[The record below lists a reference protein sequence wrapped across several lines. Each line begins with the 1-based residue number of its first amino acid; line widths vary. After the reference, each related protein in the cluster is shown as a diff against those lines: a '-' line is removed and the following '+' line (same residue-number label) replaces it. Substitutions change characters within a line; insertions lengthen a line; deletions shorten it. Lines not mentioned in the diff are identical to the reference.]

1 MPVNDNI
8 VLMTIWV
15 PNIEAAAGPI
25 YLAIADALEA
35 DIRAGAL
42 AQGDR
47 LPPQRELAYRLG
59 VTLGTVTRA
68 YGEAERRRLVRG
80 ETGRGTFVAPE
91 SQTVS
96 PLIPQEDEARSV
108 DLARNFAYP
117 HLNPSLSE
125 GLRRMAATAG
135 IDRLN
140 GFVPSEGLK
149 AHRETGVLVFRDYGL
164 EADLA
169 RVAVTCGAQHGIQVT
184 CQALFRPGDAVAVD
198 RFTYPSIFPLLA
210 GLGLK
215 PVPVPALVRSDGGFG
230 AMDPDALARAA
241 ATHGI
246 RGVFLM
252 PNMQNPT
259 THTMSLEERKDL
271 VKVARQADLRIVED
285 DPYTPFLPETLPAF
299 GALAPERTASIASI
313 SKVCSPGSRI
323 GFVHVPAAYGDSIR
337 NKIGESTWMASPI
350 TAELIAGWVREGHLF
365 KTLRLKRK
373 ANRQRFLDARDL
385 LAPHVLQSGVNKVF
399 GWLRLPETVD
409 PDALQSALAHQGV
422 SVLSS
427 RYFQA
432 KGRASAPFVRVTFG
446 SEPSDDRFRWA
457 LGRIGATI
465 AEMADMSD
473 LTRPVG

>member
-1 MPVNDNI
+1 MWI
-8 VLMTIWV
+8 
-15 PNIEAAAGPI
+15 PNIEAASGPI
-25 YLAIADALEA
+25 YLAIANALEA
-35 DIRAGAL
+35 DIKTGAL

-47 LPPQRELAYRLG
+47 LPPQRELAYQLG
-59 VTLGTVTRA
+59 ITLGTVTRA
-68 YGEAERRRLVRG
+68 YGEAERRRLVKG
-80 ETGRGTFVAPE
+80 ETGRGTYIASE
-91 SQTVS
+91 TQKVS
-96 PLIPQEDEARSV
+96 PLVPKEGEPDSC

-117 HLNPSLSE
+117 HLNPSLSD
-125 GLRRMAATAG
+125 GLVRMAHTVG

-140 GFVPSEGLK
+140 GFVPCEGLK
-149 AHRETGVLVFRDYGL
+149 AHRETGVLVFKDYGL
-164 EADLA
+164 EADPA

-184 CQALFRPGDAVAVD
+184 CQALFRAGDAIAVD
-198 RFTYPSIFPLLA
+198 RFTYPSIFSSLA

-215 PVPVPALVRSDGGFG
+215 PVPVPARIRPDGGFG

-241 ATHGI
+241 AVQGV

-259 THTMSLEERKDL
+259 THTMSLDERQDL
-271 VKVARQADLRIVED
+271 VRIARHHDLKIVED

-323 GFVHVPAAYGDSIR
+323 GFVHVPHAFGDGIR

-373 ANRQRFLDARDL
+373 SNRTRFLNARDL
-385 LAPHVLQSGVNKVF
+385 LAPHFLQGDVNKVF

-409 PDALQSALAHQGV
+409 ADALQAALGHQGI

-427 RYFQA
+427 RYFQG
-432 KGRASAPFVRVTFG
+432 KDHAPAPYLRLTFG
-446 SEPSDDRFRWA
+446 SEESDERFCWA
-457 LGRIGATI
+457 LKRIGATI
-465 AEMADMSD
+465 GQLADLPE

>member
-1 MPVNDNI
+1 
-8 VLMTIWV
+8 MTMWI
-15 PNIEAAAGPI
+15 PNIEAVQGPI

-35 DIRAGAL
+35 DIKSGTL

-47 LPPQRELAYRLG
+47 LPPQRELAYQLG
-59 VTLGTVTRA
+59 ITLGTVTRA
-68 YGEAERRRLVRG
+68 YGEAERRRLVKG
-80 ETGRGTFVAPE
+80 ETGRGTYVASETP
-91 SQTVS
+91 QVS
-96 PLIPQEDEARSV
+96 PLVPKEGEPEAV

-125 GLRRMAATAG
+125 GLVRMARTAG

-149 AHRETGVLVFRDYGL
+149 THRETGVLVFKDYGL
-164 EADLA
+164 EADPD

-184 CQALFRPGDAVAVD
+184 CQALFRAGDAIAVD
-198 RFTYPSIFPLLA
+198 RFTYPSIFSSLES
-210 GLGLK
+210 LGLK
-215 PVPVPALVRSDGGFG
+215 PVPLPALRRSDGGFG
-230 AMDPDALARAA
+230 AMAPDALARAA
-241 ATHGI
+241 ETHGI

-259 THTMSLEERKDL
+259 THTMSLEERENI
-271 VKVARQADLRIVED
+271 VEVARAHDLKIVED

-323 GFVHVPAAYGDSIR
+323 GFVHVPASFGDSIR

-350 TAELIAGWVREGHLF
+350 TAELIAGWVREGYLF
-365 KTLRLKRK
+365 KALRLKRR
-373 ANRQRFLDARDL
+373 ANRERYLSAQKI
-385 LAPHVLQSGVNKVF
+385 LAPYFLQGDPSKVF
-399 GWLRLPETVD
+399 GWLRLPGPVD
-409 PDALQSALAHQGV
+409 PDLLQAALGHQGV

-427 RYFQA
+427 RYFQV
-432 KGRASAPFVRVTFG
+432 RDQAPAPYLRLTFG
-446 SEPSDDRFRWA
+446 SEESDERFCWA
-457 LGRIGATI
+457 LERIKATI
-465 AEMADMSD
+465 DQLAELPD

>member
-1 MPVNDNI
+1 
-8 VLMTIWV
+8 MTIWI
-15 PNIEAAAGPI
+15 PNLDDQSGPI

-35 DIRAGAL
+35 DIGAGTL

-47 LPPQRELAYRLG
+47 LPPQRELAYQLG

-80 ETGRGTFVAPE
+80 ETGRGTYVA
-91 SQTVS
+91 SQTRKIS
-96 PLIPQEDEARSV
+96 PLLPQEDEPESC

-117 HLNPSLSE
+117 FLNPSLSD
-125 GLRRMAATAG
+125 GLTRMAGTDG

-164 EADLA
+164 DADPD

-184 CQALFRPGDAVAVD
+184 CQALFRSGDAIAVD
-198 RFTYPSIFPLLA
+198 RFTYPSIFPSLES
-210 GLGLK
+210 LGLK
-215 PVPVPALVRSDGGFG
+215 PVPVPALTREDGGFG
-230 AMDPDALARAA
+230 AMDPEALARAA
-241 ATHGI
+241 GSHGI

-259 THTMSLEERKDL
+259 THTMSVAERNDL
-271 VKVARQADLRIVED
+271 VDIARRFDLKIIED

-323 GFVHVPAAYGDSIR
+323 GFVHVPAPLEDSIR
-337 NKIGESTWMASPI
+337 DKIGESTWMASPI

-373 ANRQRFLDARDL
+373 INRERFRIARDL
-385 LAPHVLQSGVNKVF
+385 LAPHVLQGDANKVF
-399 GWLRLPETVD
+399 GWLRLPECVD
-409 PDALQSALAHQGV
+409 PDALQAALGHQGI

-432 KGRASAPFVRVTFG
+432 REHVPAPYLRLTFG
-446 SEPSDDRFRWA
+446 SEQSDERFRWA
-457 LGRIGATI
+457 LQRVAATI
-465 AEMADMSD
+465 GQLADFPA

>member
-1 MPVNDNI
+1 MWI
-8 VLMTIWV
+8 
-15 PNIEAAAGPI
+15 PNIEAVAGPI

-35 DIRAGAL
+35 DIKTGAL

-47 LPPQRELAYRLG
+47 LPPQRELAYQLG
-59 VTLGTVTRA
+59 VTLGTITRA
-68 YGEAERRRLVRG
+68 YGEAERRRLVKG
-80 ETGRGTFVAPE
+80 ETGRGTYIASE
-91 SQTVS
+91 TQKVS
-96 PLIPQEDEARSV
+96 PLTPKEDEPDSC

-117 HLNPSLSE
+117 HLNPSLSD
-125 GLRRMAATAG
+125 GLVRMARTAG

-149 AHRETGVLVFRDYGL
+149 AHRETGVLVFKDYGL
-164 EADLA
+164 EADPA

-184 CQALFRPGDAVAVD
+184 CQALFRTGDAVAVD
-198 RFTYPSIFPLLA
+198 RFTYPSIFSSLA
-210 GLGLK
+210 SLGLK
-215 PVPVPALVRSDGGFG
+215 PVPVPALVRPDGGFG
-230 AMDPDALARAA
+230 AMDPEALARAVA
-241 ATHGI
+241 AQGV

-259 THTMSLEERKDL
+259 THTMSLDERQDL
-271 VKVARQADLRIVED
+271 VRVAREHDLKIVED

-323 GFVHVPAAYGDSIR
+323 GFVRVPDVFGDSIR

-373 ANRQRFLDARDL
+373 ANRQRFLNAREL
-385 LAPHVLQSGVNKVF
+385 LGPHFLQGDVNKVF
-399 GWLRLPETVD
+399 GWLRLPEAVD
-409 PDALQSALAHQGV
+409 ADALQAALAHQGI

-427 RYFQA
+427 RYFQS
-432 KGRASAPFVRVTFG
+432 RDHAPAPYLRLTFG
-446 SEPSDDRFRWA
+446 SEESDERFCWA
-457 LGRIGATI
+457 LNRVRATI
-465 AEMADMSD
+465 DQLADLPE

>member
-1 MPVNDNI
+1 MWI
-8 VLMTIWV
+8 
-15 PNIEAAAGPI
+15 PNIETESGPI
-25 YLAIADALEA
+25 YLAIADALET
-35 DIRAGAL
+35 DIKAGAL

-47 LPPQRELAYRLG
+47 LPPQRELAYQLG
-59 VTLGTVTRA
+59 VTLGTITRA
-68 YGEAERRRLVRG
+68 YGEAERRRLVKG
-80 ETGRGTFVAPE
+80 ETGRGTYIASE
-91 SQTVS
+91 TQKVS
-96 PLIPQEDEARSV
+96 PLTPREDEPDSC

-117 HLNPSLSE
+117 HLNPSLSD
-125 GLRRMAATAG
+125 GLVRMARTAG

-149 AHRETGVLVFRDYGL
+149 AHRETGVLVFKDYGL
-164 EADLA
+164 EADPA

-184 CQALFRPGDAVAVD
+184 CQALFRSGDALAVD
-198 RFTYPSIFPLLA
+198 RFTYPSIFSSLA
-210 GLGLK
+210 SLGLK
-215 PVPVPALVRSDGGFG
+215 PVPVPALTRADGGFG
-230 AMDPDALARAA
+230 AMDPEALAHAA
-241 ATHGI
+241 RVHGV

-259 THTMSLEERKDL
+259 THTMSVAERENL
-271 VKVARQADLRIVED
+271 VEVARRHDLKIVED
-285 DPYTPFLPETLPAF
+285 DPYTPFLPESLPAF

-323 GFVHVPAAYGDSIR
+323 GFVHVPATFGDSIR

-373 ANRQRFLDARDL
+373 ANRTRFLNARDL
-385 LAPHVLQSGVNKVF
+385 LAPHFLQGDVNKVF

-409 PDALQSALAHQGV
+409 ADALQAALSHQGI

-427 RYFQA
+427 RYFQG
-432 KGRASAPFVRVTFG
+432 KEHAPAPYLRLTFG
-446 SEPSDDRFRWA
+446 SEESDERFRWA
-457 LGRIGATI
+457 LACIRATI
-465 AEMADMSD
+465 DQLADLPE

>member
-1 MPVNDNI
+1 
-8 VLMTIWV
+8 MTMWI
-15 PNIEAAAGPI
+15 PNIEAASGPI

-35 DIRAGAL
+35 DIKTGAL

-47 LPPQRELAYRLG
+47 LPPQRELAYQLG
-59 VTLGTVTRA
+59 VTLGTITRA
-68 YGEAERRRLVRG
+68 YGEAERRRLVKG
-80 ETGRGTFVAPE
+80 ETGRGTYIASE
-91 SQTVS
+91 TQKVS
-96 PLIPQEDEARSV
+96 PLIPKEDEPETC

-117 HLNPSLSE
+117 HLNPSLSD
-125 GLRRMAATAG
+125 GLTRMAHTVG

-149 AHRETGVLVFRDYGL
+149 AHRETGALVFKDYGL
-164 EADLA
+164 EADPD

-184 CQALFRPGDAVAVD
+184 CQALFRQGDAVAVD
-198 RFTYPSIFPLLA
+198 RFTYPSIFSSFA
-210 GLGLK
+210 SIGLK
-215 PVPVPALVRSDGGFG
+215 PVPLPALTRADGGFG
-230 AMDPDALARAA
+230 AMDPAALAQAA
-241 ATHGI
+241 KTHGVK
-246 RGVFLM
+246 GVFLM

-259 THTMSLEERKDL
+259 THTMSVEERQDL
-271 VKVARQADLRIVED
+271 VAVARQYGLKIVED
-285 DPYTPFLPETLPAF
+285 DPYTPFLPEALPAF

-323 GFVHVPAAYGDSIR
+323 GFVHVPGPFGDSIR

-373 ANRQRFLDARDL
+373 ANRTRFLAAREL
-385 LAPHVLQSGVNKVF
+385 LAPHFLQSDVNKVF

-409 PDALQSALAHQGV
+409 PDTLQNALGHQGI

-432 KGRASAPFVRVTFG
+432 KDHRPAPYLRLTFG
-446 SEPSDDRFRWA
+446 SEQSDDRFRWA
-457 LGRIGATI
+457 LERIRSTI
-465 AEMADMSD
+465 GQLAELPD

>member
-1 MPVNDNI
+1 MWIP
-8 VLMTIWV
+8 TI
-15 PNIEAAAGPI
+15 AADAGPI

-35 DIRAGAL
+35 DIGSGTL

-47 LPPQRELAYRLG
+47 LPPQRELAYQLG

-80 ETGRGTFVAPE
+80 ETGRGTYVA
-91 SQTVS
+91 SRTRMVS
-96 PLIPQEDEARSV
+96 PLIPQEDAPEGC

-117 HLNPSLSE
+117 HLNPSLGE
-125 GLRRMAATAG
+125 GLTRMAGTAG

-140 GFVPSEGLK
+140 GFVPSEGLR
-149 AHRETGVLVFRDYGL
+149 AHRETGVLVFKDYGL
-164 EADLA
+164 DADPA

-184 CQALFRPGDAVAVD
+184 CQALFCSGDAIAVD
-198 RFTYPSIFPLLA
+198 RFTYPSIFTSLA

-215 PVPVPALVRSDGGFG
+215 AVPVPALTREDGGFG
-230 AMDPDALARAA
+230 AMDPEALARAA
-241 ATHGI
+241 GSHGI

-259 THTMSLEERKDL
+259 THTMSVGERLDL
-271 VKVARQADLRIVED
+271 VEVARRFDLRIVED

-323 GFVHVPAAYGDSIR
+323 GFVHVPAPLEDSIR
-337 NKIGESTWMASPI
+337 DKIGESTWMASPI

-365 KTLRLKRK
+365 RTLRLKRK
-373 ANRQRFLDARDL
+373 ANRQRFLSACEL
-385 LAPHVLQSGVNKVF
+385 LAPHGLQGDVNKVF
-399 GWLRLPETVD
+399 GWLRLPGTVD
-409 PDALQSALAHQGV
+409 PDALQTALGHQGV

-432 KGRASAPFVRVTFG
+432 MNQAPAPYLRLTFG
-446 SEPSDDRFRWA
+446 SEPSDERFRWA
-457 LGRIGATI
+457 LQRIRATI
-465 AEMADMSD
+465 GQLAEFPQ

>member
-1 MPVNDNI
+1 
-8 VLMTIWV
+8 MTMWI

-25 YLAIADALEA
+25 YLAIADALED
-35 DIRAGAL
+35 DIKTGAL

-47 LPPQRELAYRLG
+47 LPPQRELAYQLG
-59 VTLGTVTRA
+59 VTLGTITRA
-68 YGEAERRRLVRG
+68 YGEAERRRLVKG
-80 ETGRGTFVAPE
+80 ETGRGTYIASE
-91 SQTVS
+91 TQKVS
-96 PLIPQEDEARSV
+96 PLVPKEDEPDSC

-117 HLNPSLSE
+117 HLNPSLSD
-125 GLRRMAATAG
+125 GLVRMARTAG

-149 AHRETGVLVFRDYGL
+149 THRETGVLVFKDYGL
-164 EADLA
+164 EADPA

-184 CQALFRPGDAVAVD
+184 CQALFRAGDAIAVD
-198 RFTYPSIFPLLA
+198 RFTYPSIFSSLSS
-210 GLGLK
+210 LGLK
-215 PVPVPALVRSDGGFG
+215 PVPVPALTRTDGGFG
-230 AMDPDALARAA
+230 AMDPEALARAA
-241 ATHGI
+241 AAHGV

-259 THTMSLEERKDL
+259 THTMSVEERQDL
-271 VKVARQADLRIVED
+271 VRVAREHDLKIVED

-323 GFVHVPAAYGDSIR
+323 GFVHVPKAFGDSIR

-373 ANRQRFLDARDL
+373 ANRNRFLKARDL
-385 LAPHVLQSGVNKVF
+385 LAPHFLQGDVNKVF
-399 GWLRLPETVD
+399 GWLRLPDIVD
-409 PDALQSALAHQGV
+409 ADALQAALSHQGI

-427 RYFQA
+427 RYFQG
-432 KGRASAPFVRVTFG
+432 KDHAPAPYLRLTFG
-446 SEPSDDRFRWA
+446 SEESDERFQWA
-457 LGRIGATI
+457 LKRIQATI
-465 AEMADMSD
+465 DQMADLPE

>member
-1 MPVNDNI
+1 MWI
-8 VLMTIWV
+8 
-15 PNIEAAAGPI
+15 PNIEAAQGPI

-35 DIRAGAL
+35 DISSGTL

-47 LPPQRELAYRLG
+47 LPPQRELAYQLG
-59 VTLGTVTRA
+59 VTLGTITRA
-68 YGEAERRRLVRG
+68 YGEAERRRLVKG
-80 ETGRGTFVAPE
+80 ETGRGTYIASE
-91 SQTVS
+91 TQKVS
-96 PLIPQEDEARSV
+96 PLIPKEDEPEIC

-117 HLNPSLSE
+117 HLNPSLSD
-125 GLRRMAATAG
+125 GLVRMARTVG

-149 AHRETGVLVFRDYGL
+149 AHRETGALVFKDYGL
-164 EADLA
+164 EADPA

-184 CQALFRPGDAVAVD
+184 CQALFRTGDAIAVD
-198 RFTYPSIFPLLA
+198 RFTYPSIFSSLA
-210 GLGLK
+210 SLGLK
-215 PVPVPALVRSDGGFG
+215 AVPLPALVRGDGGFG
-230 AMDPDALARAA
+230 AMDPETLARAA
-241 ATHGI
+241 ASHALK
-246 RGVFLM
+246 GVFLM

-259 THTMSLEERKDL
+259 THTMSVEERENL
-271 VKVARQADLRIVED
+271 VRVARDRDLTIVED
-285 DPYTPFLPETLPAF
+285 DPYTPFLTETLPAF

-323 GFVHVPAAYGDSIR
+323 GFVHVPAPFEDSIR

-373 ANRQRFLDARDL
+373 ANRDRFRHARDS
-385 LAPHVLQSGVNKVF
+385 LAPYFLQGDASKVF
-399 GWLRLPETVD
+399 GWLRLPDQVD
-409 PDALQSALAHQGV
+409 ADALQAALGHQGI

-432 KGRASAPFVRVTFG
+432 KDHSPAPYVRITFG
-446 SEPSDDRFRWA
+446 SEESDDRFRWA
-457 LGRIGATI
+457 LNRVKATI
-465 AEMADMSD
+465 DQLADLPV